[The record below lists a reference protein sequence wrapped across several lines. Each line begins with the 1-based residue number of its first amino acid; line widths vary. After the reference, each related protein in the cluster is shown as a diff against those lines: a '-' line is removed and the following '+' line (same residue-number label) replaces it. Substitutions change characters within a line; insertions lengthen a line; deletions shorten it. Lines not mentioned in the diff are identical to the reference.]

1 MPVFVVPRTKL
12 RPTVW
17 HMEKDVIRVAREDSA
32 TAGHFAISIHGSRDD
47 EGGTERGCRKEGSG
61 TVCSWFG
68 SFGIE
73 KSLQ

>member
-1 MPVFVVPRTKL
+1 MLLPVPDFAVPHLKL
-12 RPTVW
+12 QPTVW

-32 TAGHFAISIHGSRDD
+32 TAGHFAISIHGSCYD
-47 EGGTERGCRKEGSG
+47 EGGTETVGRKWRS
-61 TVCSWFG
+61 CWFG

>member
-17 HMEKDVIRVAREDSA
+17 HVEKDVIRVAREDSA
-32 TAGHFAISIHGSRDD
+32 AAGHFAISIHGSRHD
-47 EGGTERGCRKEGSG
+47 EGGTEEGSG
-61 TVCSWFG
+61 AVSWFG
-68 SFGIE
+68 SFDIE